1 MDLEIK
7 EWDMA
12 TVVKE
17 IYMAYQALIK
27 PSLQFH
33 LALDENLSLP
43 VNIDRMR
50 FIQVISN
57 FLGNADKF
65 TRSGS
70 ITLGCKVDKKTGRSV
85 CMYRIPGKVLMRK
98 NS

>member
-1 MDLEIK
+1 
-7 EWDMA
+7 MA

-57 FLGNADKF
+57 FWAMRISLPEWF
-65 TRSGS
+65 YYIRMQSG
-70 ITLGCKVDKKTGRSV
+70 
-85 CMYRIPGKVLMRK
+85 
-98 NS
+98 